1 MEWYEIL
8 ISGYVVG
15 IIWLAYEAYNAPT
28 YPDDYDKD
36 HPN

>member
-1 MEWYEIL
+1 MIWKIL
-8 ISGYVVG
+8 G
-15 IIWLAYEAYNAPT
+15 ILYIIGMVWLAYEAWNAPT